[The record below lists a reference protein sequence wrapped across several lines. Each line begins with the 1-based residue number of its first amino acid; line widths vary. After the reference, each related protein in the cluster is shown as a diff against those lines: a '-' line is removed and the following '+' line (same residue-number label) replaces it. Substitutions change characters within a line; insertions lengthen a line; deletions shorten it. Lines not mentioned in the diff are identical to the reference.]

1 MRECLSCAFCS
12 TLYMSSG
19 GVLRLIISMTPPV
32 KSCKASL
39 MRPSPMASY
48 DPQILQQQV
57 EGKIAFSKTLK
68 NQLAAALKIHQDL
81 KWCLSLIKNKWII
94 CLNWCET
101 KTENV

>member
-12 TLYMSSG
+12 TLYMSRG

-39 MRPSPMASY
+39 MRPNPMASY

-57 EGKIAFSKTLK
+57 ERKIAFSKNAK
-68 NQLAAALKIHQDL
+68 ESVSS
-81 KWCLSLIKNKWII
+81 CV
-94 CLNWCET
+94 
-101 KTENV
+101 ENPSGFEVVFPFNITQVDNLP

>member
-12 TLYMSSG
+12 TLYMSRG

-39 MRPSPMASY
+39 MRPKPMASY

-57 EGKIAFSKTLK
+57 ERKITFSKNVK
-68 NQLAAALKIHQDL
+68 NVKESVSSSSSRPLDKGGPGLQ
-81 KWCLSLIKNKWII
+81 NF
-94 CLNWCET
+94 
-101 KTENV
+101 